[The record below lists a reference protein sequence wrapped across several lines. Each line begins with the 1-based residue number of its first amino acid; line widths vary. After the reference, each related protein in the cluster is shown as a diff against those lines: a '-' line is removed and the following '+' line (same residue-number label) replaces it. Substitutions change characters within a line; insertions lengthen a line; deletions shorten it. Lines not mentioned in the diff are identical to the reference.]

1 MTVTMPPLPSDLE
14 DESSKNK
21 RDPLNS
27 QTESTLNET
36 LDRLC

>member
-1 MTVTMPPLPSDLE
+1 MIVMTPLMPTELE
-14 DESSKNK
+14 DQSSKDK
-21 RDPLNS
+21 RDLLNG